1 MNSEVWLQSPDSEPL
16 NCCRIEEGV
25 SIGIWARGECTRGI
39 QGHCEDRRA
48 GTARVCPGCVGCICL
63 YADVGEGTAESRWVL
78 KQHLFPQVFCW
89 GSHVT
94 DQEQGPESRLCAC
107 VCVCVCVCVVSR
119 HASWIGA
126 ARHPNSPGT
135 QGGLVSSHS
144 WRPSCYWS
152 WPGCPLPSLDLPRGW
167 THGRPATQP
176 SLVKPAMGTTGSP
189 GEGDVPG
196 WGSERPGPVPQ
207 TASGKTGMGP

>member
-48 GTARVCPGCVGCICL
+48 GTARVCPGCVGCVCL

-107 VCVCVCVCVVSR
+107 VCVCVCVCGQQTRILDRCSQAPQQPR
-119 HASWIGA
+119 NTGRAGEL
-126 ARHPNSPGT
+126 T
-135 QGGLVSSHS
+135 QLAPQLLLVLA
-144 WRPSCYWS
+144 W
-152 WPGCPLPSLDLPRGW
+152 LPS
-167 THGRPATQP
+167 A
-176 SLVKPAMGTTGSP
+176 
-189 GEGDVPG
+189 VP
-196 WGSERPGPVPQ
+196 
-207 TASGKTGMGP
+207 